1 MSPNRQSKGGSGNVA
16 ASDRVLALVRPDQT
30 IVWVN
35 HAYCRMV
42 GKPFGEI
49 VGGSVAASGIADEE
63 RSSWVYD
70 RLPPPGLGFRYA
82 REMPVPGGTLRHDIE
97 IHRLDMAGEDLVL
110 VELTPAEGL
119 VESDANVLG
128 MVLDRA
134 PGLGVV
140 VFDRDLRI
148 LRVNAMVER
157 IGRIT
162 QGHVGMILTEAVPDV
177 NPTVVRAI
185 RRVFA
190 AGEAFVNLEVS
201 SGDRSDRA
209 YLVTVFPIGGRAA
222 QVEWV
227 GMIFSDVSDRVTAE
241 RALADSEQHRRDI
254 LGSLLHAEEDER
266 SRIATELH
274 DDTVQVMTAALLSMD
289 RLAMI
294 SRTGDV
300 QRVASAVAHTRA
312 VLEEATE
319 RTRRLMFELR
329 PAILHESGLGA
340 ALELLAQQTARETGA
355 TTHVS
360 VDARRYDPVVEELVY
375 RTVQE
380 ALANARKHA
389 RPRVITVRLAEEDGG
404 TGLAGE
410 VSDDG
415 RGFDPV
421 LTQRRSDAPLHLGI
435 ESMVERIRAAGGD
448 VDVTSAPGRGT
459 RIAFSVPLS
468 LGRDAESQAVS
479 RSQGS
484 GRASP

>member
-1 MSPNRQSKGGSGNVA
+1 VI
-16 ASDRVLALVRPDQT
+16 ALVRPDQT

-35 HAYCRMV
+35 EAYCQMV
-42 GKPFGEI
+42 GKPFDEI

-70 RLPPPGLGFRYA
+70 RLPPAGRGFRYS

-97 IHRLDMAGEDLVL
+97 IHRVVRDGEDLVL
-110 VELTPAEGL
+110 VELTPTETAL
-119 VESDANVLG
+119 ATDARVLG

-134 PGLGVV
+134 PGVGVA

-148 LRVNAMVER
+148 VRVNAMVER
-157 IGRIT
+157 IGRFT
-162 QGHVGMILTEAVPDV
+162 QGHVGMILTDAVPDV
-177 NPTVVRAI
+177 NPMLVEAI
-185 RRVFA
+185 RQVFA
-190 AGEAFVNLEVS
+190 AGEAFVNLEV
-201 SGDRSDRA
+201 DHSDRA
-209 YLVTVFPIGGRAA
+209 YMMTIFPIGAREDE
-222 QVEWV
+222 VEWA
-227 GMIFSDVSDRVTAE
+227 GMIYSDVSDRVSAE
-241 RALADSEQHRRDI
+241 RALADSERHRRHI
-254 LGSLLHAEEDER
+254 LANLLQAQEDER

-294 SRTGDV
+294 SRKGDLR
-300 QRVASAVAHTRA
+300 RVGSAVTHTRA

-340 ALELLAQQTARETGA
+340 ALQLLADQTARETGA
-355 TTHVS
+355 SAEVD
-360 VDARRYDPVVEELVY
+360 VDARRYDPAVEELVY

-389 RPRVITVRLAEEDGG
+389 SPTAITVRLGENGG
-404 TGLAGE
+404 TGLVGE
-410 VSDDG
+410 VADDG

-421 LTQRRSDAPLHLGI
+421 LIQRRSDAALHLGL
-435 ESMVERIRAAGGD
+435 ESMMERIRAAGGD
-448 VDVTSAPGRGT
+448 VDLTSAPGRGT

-468 LGRDAESQAVS
+468 LGRD
-479 RSQGS
+479 
-484 GRASP
+484 

>member
-1 MSPNRQSKGGSGNVA
+1 VSPTRQSKGGSGNVA
-16 ASDRVLALVRPDQT
+16 TSERVIALVRPDQT

-35 HAYCRMV
+35 EAYCQMV
-42 GKPFGEI
+42 GKPFDEI

-70 RLPPPGLGFRYA
+70 RLPPAGRGFRYS

-97 IHRLDMAGEDLVL
+97 IHRVVRDGEDLVL
-110 VELTPAEGL
+110 VELTPTETAL
-119 VESDANVLG
+119 ATDAGVLG

-134 PGLGVV
+134 PGVGVA

-148 LRVNAMVER
+148 VRVNAMVER
-157 IGRIT
+157 IGRFT
-162 QGHVGMILTEAVPDV
+162 QGHVGMILMDAVPDV
-177 NPTVVRAI
+177 NPMLVEAI
-185 RRVFA
+185 RQVFA

-201 SGDRSDRA
+201 AGDHGDRA
-209 YLVTVFPIGGRAA
+209 YMMTIFPIGAREDE
-222 QVEWV
+222 VEWA
-227 GMIFSDVSDRVTAE
+227 GMIYSDVSDRVSAE
-241 RALADSEQHRRDI
+241 RALADSERHRRHI
-254 LGSLLHAEEDER
+254 LANLLQAQEDER

-294 SRTGDV
+294 SRKGDLR
-300 QRVASAVAHTRA
+300 RVGSAVTHTRA

-340 ALELLAQQTARETGA
+340 ALQLLADQTARETGA
-355 TTHVS
+355 SAEVD
-360 VDARRYDPVVEELVY
+360 VDARRYDPAVEELVY

-389 RPRVITVRLAEEDGG
+389 SPTAITVRLGENGG
-404 TGLAGE
+404 TGLVGE
-410 VSDDG
+410 VADDG

-421 LTQRRSDAPLHLGI
+421 LIQRRSDAALHLGL
-435 ESMVERIRAAGGD
+435 ESMMERIRAAGGD
-448 VDVTSAPGRGT
+448 VDLTSAPGRGT

-468 LGRDAESQAVS
+468 LGRD
-479 RSQGS
+479 
-484 GRASP
+484 

>member
-1 MSPNRQSKGGSGNVA
+1 VSPTRQSKGGSGNVA
-16 ASDRVLALVRPDQT
+16 TSERVIALVRPDQT

-35 HAYCRMV
+35 EAYCQMV
-42 GKPFGEI
+42 GKPFDEI

-70 RLPPPGLGFRYA
+70 RLPPAGRGFRYS

-97 IHRLDMAGEDLVL
+97 IHRVVRDGEDLVL
-110 VELTPAEGL
+110 VELTPTETAL
-119 VESDANVLG
+119 ATDAGVLG

-134 PGLGVV
+134 PGVGVA

-148 LRVNAMVER
+148 VRVNAMVER
-157 IGRIT
+157 IGRFT
-162 QGHVGMILTEAVPDV
+162 QGHVGMILMDAVPDV
-177 NPTVVRAI
+177 NPMLVEAI
-185 RRVFA
+185 RQVFA
-190 AGEAFVNLEVS
+190 AGEAFVNLEV
-201 SGDRSDRA
+201 DHSDRA
-209 YLVTVFPIGGRAA
+209 YMMTIFPIGAREDE
-222 QVEWV
+222 VEWAW
-227 GMIFSDVSDRVTAE
+227 MICSDVSDRVSAE
-241 RALADSEQHRRDI
+241 RALADSERHRRHI
-254 LGSLLHAEEDER
+254 LANLLQAQEDER

-294 SRTGDV
+294 SRKGDLR
-300 QRVASAVAHTRA
+300 RVGSAVTHTRA

-340 ALELLAQQTARETGA
+340 ALQLLADQTARETGA
-355 TTHVS
+355 SAEVD
-360 VDARRYDPVVEELVY
+360 VDARRYDPAVEELVY

-389 RPRVITVRLAEEDGG
+389 SPTAITVRLGENGG
-404 TGLAGE
+404 TGLVGE
-410 VSDDG
+410 VADDG

-421 LTQRRSDAPLHLGI
+421 LIQRRSDAALHLGL
-435 ESMVERIRAAGGD
+435 ESMMERIRAAGGD
-448 VDVTSAPGRGT
+448 VDLTSAPGRGT

-468 LGRDAESQAVS
+468 LGRD
-479 RSQGS
+479 
-484 GRASP
+484 

>member
-1 MSPNRQSKGGSGNVA
+1 VSPNRQSKGGSGNVA
-16 ASDRVLALVRPDQT
+16 VSDRVLALVRPDQT

-35 HAYCRMV
+35 DAYCRMV
-42 GKPFGEI
+42 GKPFEEI
-49 VGGSVAASGIADEE
+49 VGRSVAASGIADEE

-70 RLPPPGLGFRYA
+70 RLPPPGCGFRYA
-82 REMPVPGGTLRHDIE
+82 REMPVPGGSLRHDIE
-97 IHRLDMAGEDLVL
+97 IHRVDVGGDDLVL
-110 VELTPAEGL
+110 VELTPAETL
-119 VESDANVLG
+119 VESDAGVLG

-134 PGLGVV
+134 PGVGVA

-148 LRVNAMVER
+148 VRVNAMVER

-162 QGHVGMILTEAVPDV
+162 QGHVGMRLTEAVPDV
-177 NPTVVRAI
+177 NPTVVHAVQA
-185 RRVFA
+185 VFA
-190 AGEAFVNLEVS
+190 GGEAFVNLEVA
-201 SGDRSDRA
+201 GGEAGERA
-209 YLVTVFPIGGRAA
+209 YLITIFPIGGR
-222 QVEWV
+222 QDEVQWV
-227 GMIFSDVSDRVTAE
+227 GMIYSDVSDRVTAE
-241 RALADSEQHRRDI
+241 RALAESEQHRRHI

-294 SRTGDV
+294 SRSGDV
-300 QRVASAVAHTRA
+300 SRVASAVAHTRA

-340 ALELLAQQTARETGA
+340 ALDLLAEQTARETGA
-355 TTHVS
+355 ATEVQ
-360 VDARRYDPVVEELVY
+360 VEARRYEPVVEELVY

-389 RPRVITVRLAEEDGG
+389 RPKLITVRLGEKDGG
-404 TGLAGE
+404 AGLVGE
-410 VSDDG
+410 VCDDG

-421 LTQRRSDAPLHLGI
+421 VIQRRADAALHLGI

-448 VDVTSAPGRGT
+448 VKVTSAPGRGT
-459 RIAFSVPLS
+459 RVAFSVPLP
-468 LGRDAESQAVS
+468 LGREAA
-479 RSQGS
+479 
-484 GRASP
+484 

>member
-1 MSPNRQSKGGSGNVA
+1 VI
-16 ASDRVLALVRPDQT
+16 ALVRPDQT

-35 HAYCRMV
+35 EAYCQMV
-42 GKPFGEI
+42 GKPFDEI

-70 RLPPPGLGFRYA
+70 RLPPAGRGFRYS

-97 IHRLDMAGEDLVL
+97 IHRVVRDGEDLVL
-110 VELTPAEGL
+110 VELTPTETAL
-119 VESDANVLG
+119 ATDARVLG

-134 PGLGVV
+134 PGVGVA

-148 LRVNAMVER
+148 VRVNAMVER
-157 IGRIT
+157 IGRFT
-162 QGHVGMILTEAVPDV
+162 QGHVGMILTDAVPDV
-177 NPTVVRAI
+177 NPMLVEAI
-185 RRVFA
+185 RQVFA
-190 AGEAFVNLEVS
+190 AGEAFVNLEV
-201 SGDRSDRA
+201 DHSDRA
-209 YLVTVFPIGGRAA
+209 YMMTIFPIGAREDE
-222 QVEWV
+222 VEWA
-227 GMIFSDVSDRVTAE
+227 GMIYSDVSDRVSAE
-241 RALADSEQHRRDI
+241 RALADSERHRRHI
-254 LGSLLHAEEDER
+254 LANLLQAQEDER

-294 SRTGDV
+294 SRKGDLR
-300 QRVASAVAHTRA
+300 RVGSAVTHTRA

-340 ALELLAQQTARETGA
+340 ALQLLADQTARETGA
-355 TTHVS
+355 SAEVD
-360 VDARRYDPVVEELVY
+360 VDARRYDPAVEELVY

-389 RPRVITVRLAEEDGG
+389 SPTAITVRLGENGG
-404 TGLAGE
+404 TGLVGE
-410 VSDDG
+410 VADDG

-421 LTQRRSDAPLHLGI
+421 LIQRRSNAALHLGL
-435 ESMVERIRAAGGD
+435 ESMMERIRAAGGD
-448 VDVTSAPGRGT
+448 VDLTSAPGRGT

-468 LGRDAESQAVS
+468 LGRD
-479 RSQGS
+479 
-484 GRASP
+484 

>member
-1 MSPNRQSKGGSGNVA
+1 VI
-16 ASDRVLALVRPDQT
+16 ALVRPDQT

-35 HAYCRMV
+35 EAYCQMV
-42 GKPFGEI
+42 GKPFDEI

-70 RLPPPGLGFRYA
+70 RLPPAGRGFRYS

-97 IHRLDMAGEDLVL
+97 IHRVVRDGEDLVL
-110 VELTPAEGL
+110 VELTPTETAL
-119 VESDANVLG
+119 ATDAGVLG

-134 PGLGVV
+134 PGVGVA

-148 LRVNAMVER
+148 VRVNAMVER
-157 IGRIT
+157 IGRFT
-162 QGHVGMILTEAVPDV
+162 QGHVGMILTDAVPDV
-177 NPTVVRAI
+177 NPMLVEAI
-185 RRVFA
+185 RQVFA
-190 AGEAFVNLEVS
+190 AGEAFVNLEV
-201 SGDRSDRA
+201 DHSDRA
-209 YLVTVFPIGGRAA
+209 YMMTIFPIGAREDE
-222 QVEWV
+222 VEWA
-227 GMIFSDVSDRVTAE
+227 GMIYSDVSDRVSAE
-241 RALADSEQHRRDI
+241 RALADSERHRRHI
-254 LGSLLHAEEDER
+254 LANLLQAQEDER

-294 SRTGDV
+294 SRKGDLR
-300 QRVASAVAHTRA
+300 RVGSAVTHTRA

-340 ALELLAQQTARETGA
+340 ALQLLADQTARETGA
-355 TTHVS
+355 SAEVD
-360 VDARRYDPVVEELVY
+360 VDARRYDPAVEELVY

-389 RPRVITVRLAEEDGG
+389 SPTAITVRLGENGG
-404 TGLAGE
+404 TGLVGE
-410 VSDDG
+410 VADDG

-421 LTQRRSDAPLHLGI
+421 LIQRRSDAALHLGL
-435 ESMVERIRAAGGD
+435 ESMMERIRAAGGD
-448 VDVTSAPGRGT
+448 VDLTSAPGRGT

-468 LGRDAESQAVS
+468 LGRD
-479 RSQGS
+479 
-484 GRASP
+484 

>member
-1 MSPNRQSKGGSGNVA
+1 VSPTRQSKGGSGNVA
-16 ASDRVLALVRPDQT
+16 TSERVIALVRPDQT

-35 HAYCRMV
+35 EAYCQMV
-42 GKPFGEI
+42 GKPFDEI

-70 RLPPPGLGFRYA
+70 RLPPAGRGFRYS

-97 IHRLDMAGEDLVL
+97 IHRVVRDGEDLVL
-110 VELTPAEGL
+110 VELTPTETAL
-119 VESDANVLG
+119 ATDAGVLG

-134 PGLGVV
+134 PGVGVA

-148 LRVNAMVER
+148 VRVNAMVER
-157 IGRIT
+157 IGRFT
-162 QGHVGMILTEAVPDV
+162 QGHVGMILTDAVPDV
-177 NPTVVRAI
+177 NPMLVEAI
-185 RRVFA
+185 RQVFA
-190 AGEAFVNLEVS
+190 AGEAFVNLEV
-201 SGDRSDRA
+201 DHSDRA
-209 YLVTVFPIGGRAA
+209 YMMTIFPIGAREDE
-222 QVEWV
+222 VEWA
-227 GMIFSDVSDRVTAE
+227 GMIYSDVSDRVSAE
-241 RALADSEQHRRDI
+241 RALADSERHRRHI
-254 LGSLLHAEEDER
+254 LANLLQAQEDER

-294 SRTGDV
+294 SRKGDLR
-300 QRVASAVAHTRA
+300 RVGSAVTHTRA

-340 ALELLAQQTARETGA
+340 ALQLLADQTARETGA
-355 TTHVS
+355 SAEVD
-360 VDARRYDPVVEELVY
+360 VDARRYDPAVEELVY

-389 RPRVITVRLAEEDGG
+389 SPTAITVRLGENGG
-404 TGLAGE
+404 TGLVGE
-410 VSDDG
+410 VADDG

-421 LTQRRSDAPLHLGI
+421 LIQRRSDAALHLGL
-435 ESMVERIRAAGGD
+435 ESMMERIRAAGGD
-448 VDVTSAPGRGT
+448 VDLTSAPGRGT

-468 LGRDAESQAVS
+468 LGRD
-479 RSQGS
+479 
-484 GRASP
+484 

>member
-1 MSPNRQSKGGSGNVA
+1 VSPTRQSKGGSGNVA
-16 ASDRVLALVRPDQT
+16 TSERVIALVRPDQT

-35 HAYCRMV
+35 EAYCQMV
-42 GKPFGEI
+42 GKPFDEI

-70 RLPPPGLGFRYA
+70 RLPPAGRGFRYS

-97 IHRLDMAGEDLVL
+97 IHRVVRDGEDLVL
-110 VELTPAEGL
+110 VELTPTETAL
-119 VESDANVLG
+119 ATDAGVLG

-134 PGLGVV
+134 PGVGVA

-148 LRVNAMVER
+148 VRVNAMVER
-157 IGRIT
+157 IGRFT
-162 QGHVGMILTEAVPDV
+162 QGHVGMILTDAVPDV
-177 NPTVVRAI
+177 NPMLVEAI
-185 RRVFA
+185 RQVFA
-190 AGEAFVNLEVS
+190 AGEAFVNLEV
-201 SGDRSDRA
+201 DHSDRA
-209 YLVTVFPIGGRAA
+209 YMMTIFPIGAREDE
-222 QVEWV
+222 VEWA
-227 GMIFSDVSDRVTAE
+227 GMIYSGVSDRVSAE
-241 RALADSEQHRRDI
+241 RALADSERHRRHI
-254 LGSLLHAEEDER
+254 LANLLQAQEDER

-294 SRTGDV
+294 SRKGDLR
-300 QRVASAVAHTRA
+300 RVGSAVTHTRA

-340 ALELLAQQTARETGA
+340 ALQLLADQTARETGA
-355 TTHVS
+355 SAEVD
-360 VDARRYDPVVEELVY
+360 VDARRYDPAVEELVY

-389 RPRVITVRLAEEDGG
+389 SPTAITVRLGENGG
-404 TGLAGE
+404 TGLVGE
-410 VSDDG
+410 VADDG

-421 LTQRRSDAPLHLGI
+421 LIQRRSDAALHLGL
-435 ESMVERIRAAGGD
+435 ESMMERIRAAGGD
-448 VDVTSAPGRGT
+448 VDLTSAPGRGT

-468 LGRDAESQAVS
+468 LGRD
-479 RSQGS
+479 
-484 GRASP
+484 

>member
-1 MSPNRQSKGGSGNVA
+1 VSPIRQSKGGSGNVA
-16 ASDRVLALVRPDQT
+16 VSDRVLALVRPDQT

-35 HAYCRMV
+35 EAYCRMV
-42 GKPFGEI
+42 GKAFDEI
-49 VGGSVAASGIADEE
+49 VGRSVAASGIADEE

-82 REMPVPGGTLRHDIE
+82 REMPTPGGTLRHDIE
-97 IHRLDMAGEDLVL
+97 IHRVDIGGDDLVL
-110 VELTPAEGL
+110 VELTPAERL
-119 VESDANVLG
+119 VESDAGVLG

-134 PGLGVV
+134 PGLGVA

-148 LRVNAMVER
+148 VRVNAMVER

-162 QGHVGMILTEAVPDV
+162 QGHVGMTLTEAVPDV
-177 NPTVVRAI
+177 NPTVVRSI
-185 RRVFA
+185 EQVFA
-190 AGEAFVNLEVS
+190 TGEAVVNQEVS
-201 SGDRSDRA
+201 GGDHSDRA
-209 YLVTVFPIGGRAA
+209 YLMTVFPIGGRADR
-222 QVEWV
+222 VEWV
-227 GMIFSDVSDRVTAE
+227 GMIYSDVSDRITAE
-241 RALADSEQHRRDI
+241 RALADSEQHRRHI

-300 QRVASAVAHTRA
+300 NRVASAVAHTRA

-329 PAILHESGLGA
+329 PAILHESGLGP
-340 ALELLAQQTARETGA
+340 ALELLAEQTARETGA
-355 TTHVS
+355 ATQ
-360 VDARRYDPVVEELVY
+360 VDVAARRYDAAVEELVY

-389 RPRVITVRLAEEDGG
+389 RPTVISVRLAEEDGG
-404 TGLAGE
+404 TGLVGE
-410 VSDDG
+410 VADDG

-421 LTQRRSDAPLHLGI
+421 MIQRRSDAALHLGI

-448 VDVTSAPGRGT
+448 VDLRSAPGRGT
-459 RIAFSVPLS
+459 RVAFSIPLS
-468 LGRDAESQAVS
+468 LGRDAE
-479 RSQGS
+479 
-484 GRASP
+484 

>member
-1 MSPNRQSKGGSGNVA
+1 VSPTRQSKGGSGNVA
-16 ASDRVLALVRPDQT
+16 TSERVIALVRPDQT

-35 HAYCRMV
+35 EAYCRMV
-42 GKPFGEI
+42 GKPFAEI

-70 RLPPPGLGFRYA
+70 RLPAPGRGLRYS

-97 IHRLDMAGEDLVL
+97 IHRVVRDGEDLVL
-110 VELTPAEGL
+110 VELTPTETA
-119 VESDANVLG
+119 VATDAGVLG

-134 PGLGVV
+134 PGVGVA
-140 VFDRDLRI
+140 VFDRELRI
-148 LRVNAMVER
+148 VRVNAMVER

-162 QGHVGMILTEAVPDV
+162 QGHVGMTLTDAVPDV
-177 NPTVVRAI
+177 NPMVVGAI
-185 RRVFA
+185 RQVFA

-201 SGDRSDRA
+201 SGDHSERA
-209 YLVTVFPIGGRAA
+209 YMMTIFPIGAREDDI
-222 QVEWV
+222 EWV
-227 GMIFSDVSDRVTAE
+227 GMIYSDVSDRVSAE
-241 RALADSEQHRRDI
+241 RALADSERHRRHI
-254 LGSLLHAEEDER
+254 LANLLQAQEDER

-294 SRTGDV
+294 SRRGDV
-300 QRVASAVAHTRA
+300 RRVGSAVTHTRA

-340 ALELLAQQTARETGA
+340 ALQLLADQTARETGA
-355 TTHVS
+355 SAAVE
-360 VDARRYDPVVEELVY
+360 VDARRYDPAVEELVY

-389 RPRVITVRLAEEDGG
+389 SPTAITVRLGENGG
-404 TGLAGE
+404 SGLVGE
-410 VSDDG
+410 VADDG

-421 LTQRRSDAPLHLGI
+421 MIQRRSNAALHLGL
-435 ESMVERIRAAGGD
+435 ESMMERIRAAGGD
-448 VDVTSAPGRGT
+448 VELTSAPGRGT
-459 RIAFSVPLS
+459 RVAFSVPLS
-468 LGRDAESQAVS
+468 LART
-479 RSQGS
+479 
-484 GRASP
+484 

>member
-1 MSPNRQSKGGSGNVA
+1 VEAAVSPIRQSKGGSGNVA
-16 ASDRVLALVRPDQT
+16 VSDRVLALVRPDQR

-35 HAYCRMV
+35 DAYCRMV
-42 GKPFGEI
+42 GKPFDEI
-49 VGGSVAASGIADEE
+49 VGRSVAASGIADEE

-70 RLPPPGLGFRYA
+70 RLPPAGCGFRYA

-97 IHRLDMAGEDLVL
+97 IHRVEIGGEDLVL
-110 VELTPAEGL
+110 VELTPAERL
-119 VESDANVLG
+119 VETDAGVLG

-134 PGLGVV
+134 PGLGVA
-140 VFDRDLRI
+140 VFDSDMRI
-148 LRVNAMVER
+148 VRVNAMVER

-162 QGHVGMILTEAVPDV
+162 QGHVGMALTEAVPDV
-177 NPTVVRAI
+177 NPIVVRAI
-185 RRVFA
+185 QDVFA
-190 AGEAFVNLEVS
+190 TGEVVMNLEVP
-201 SGDRSDRA
+201 GSDHTNRT
-209 YLVTVFPIGGRAA
+209 YLMTIFPIGERAEL
-222 QVEWV
+222 VEWV
-227 GMIFSDVSDRVTAE
+227 GVIYSDVSDRVAAE

-274 DDTVQVMTAALLSMD
+274 DDTVQVMTAALLAMD
-289 RLAMI
+289 RLAVI
-294 SRTGDV
+294 SRTGDAN
-300 QRVASAVAHTRA
+300 RVAAAVTHTRA

-340 ALELLAQQTARETGA
+340 ALDLLVEQTARETGA
-355 TTHVS
+355 STQVK

-389 RPRVITVRLAEEDGG
+389 RPKAITVRLEEQDGAA
-404 TGLAGE
+404 GLVGE

-421 LTQRRSDAPLHLGI
+421 TIQRRSDAALHLGI

-448 VDVTSAPGRGT
+448 VDVTSAPGMGT
-459 RIAFSVPLS
+459 RVSFSVPLS
-468 LGRDAESQAVS
+468 LGREA
-479 RSQGS
+479 G
-484 GRASP
+484 

>member
-1 MSPNRQSKGGSGNVA
+1 MSPDRQSKGGSGNVA

-35 HAYCRMV
+35 DAYCRMV
-42 GKPFGEI
+42 GRPFAEI
-49 VGGSVAASGIADEE
+49 VGRSVAASGIADEQ

-70 RLPPPGLGFRYA
+70 RLPPAGCGFRYA
-82 REMPVPGGTLRHDIE
+82 REMPIPGGTLRHDIE
-97 IHRLDMAGEDLVL
+97 IHRVDLGGDDLVL
-110 VELTPAEGL
+110 VELTPAERL
-119 VESDANVLG
+119 VASDAGVLG

-134 PGLGVV
+134 PNIGVA
-140 VFDRDLRI
+140 VFDRDIRI
-148 LRVNAMVER
+148 VRVNAMVER

-162 QGHVGMILTEAVPDV
+162 QGHVGMRLTEAVPDV

-185 RRVFA
+185 EQVFA
-190 AGEAFVNLEVS
+190 AGEAVMNLEVS
-201 SGDRSDRA
+201 GGDQGERA
-209 YLVTVFPIGGRAA
+209 YLMTIFPIGGRADE
-222 QVEWV
+222 VEWV
-227 GMIFSDVSDRVTAE
+227 GMIYSDVSDRVTAE

-274 DDTVQVMTAALLSMD
+274 DDTVQVMTAALFSMD

-300 QRVASAVAHTRA
+300 NRVASAVAHTRA

-329 PAILHESGLGA
+329 PAILHESGLVA
-340 ALELLAQQTARETGA
+340 ALNLLAEQTARETGA
-355 TTHVS
+355 ATQVE

-389 RPRVITVRLAEEDGG
+389 RPKVITVRLEEDGG
-404 TGLAGE
+404 AGLVGE

-415 RGFDPV
+415 QGFDPV
-421 LTQRRSDAPLHLGI
+421 LIQRRSDAALHLGI
-435 ESMVERIRAAGGD
+435 ESMAERIRAAGGD
-448 VDVTSAPGRGT
+448 VNVTSAPGRGT
-459 RIAFSVPLS
+459 RVAFSVPLS
-468 LGRDAESQAVS
+468 LGRD
-479 RSQGS
+479 
-484 GRASP
+484 PD